1 VLFYVRLGQP
11 LQSGSLPDEF
21 SVQIFGSDD
30 QPISQPIGRS
40 I

>member
-1 VLFYVRLGQP
+1 LGQP
-11 LQSGSLPDEF
+11 LSSGSLPDEI

-30 QPISQPIGRS
+30 QPIRRPIDHS